1 VARPAERGAAN
12 EPVADVA
19 RAAQNLPTENVAAP
33 ASRVVEFEPPA
44 LLAPARR
51 VVPRGFR
58 PPLRAAARGRGAR
71 GSGSEP
77 ATPAAPFKNP
87 FTPKN

>member
-1 VARPAERGAAN
+1 MARGAAN
-12 EPVADVA
+12 EPDADVA
-19 RAAQNLPTENVAAP
+19 DAAQNLPTHNVAAP
-33 ASRVVEFEPPA
+33 APMTSRVVELEHPA
-44 LLAPARR
+44 APAPARR
-51 VVPRGFR
+51 VVTRGFR